1 MPTKFMKLGFDE
13 KVLRRLAN
21 DSDGYVLDVGL
32 NYYRGTPISAVER
45 LELSVDG
52 ERVDDD
58 RVLVEIN
65 GKFLRLKQV
74 PLAFTEYWG
83 VKTPIRLHVT
93 GEPLAAGEH
102 DVDFVCEA
110 RVVYMQFAPGVY
122 GMFDASA
129 SATLTVAEDSEN

>member
-13 KVLRRLAN
+13 QVLRSLTN
-21 DSDGYVLDVGL
+21 TDDGYLVEIRL
-32 NYYRGTPISAVER
+32 NYYRGTPMSAIER

-52 ERVDDD
+52 ERVDDE
-58 RVLVEIN
+58 RILIEVN
-65 GKFLRLKQV
+65 GTFLRIAQV

-83 VKTPIRLHVT
+83 VKTPIRLHVL
-93 GEPLAAGEH
+93 GAPLAAGEH

-110 RVVYMQFAPGVY
+110 RVVYMQFAPGVF

-129 SATLTVAEDSEN
+129 SATLTVSES